1 MKVKLGISDHDAVVI
16 NADIKPK
23 IVKLPKRKVFL
34 YKKAEFRKIADDLDL
49 LNNELT
55 DEIICQS
62 NVDEL
67 WNHFIDTAN
76 KSMDANIPSKMT
88 SSKPSVPWINPT
100 IKRSIRKKRKL
111 YDKARRTGDFE
122 LWDKFKDLRRK
133 TDRQMRKL
141 HREHFGDIGD
151 SLQSNNTKPFW
162 NYVKSLRRRDGNVTR
177 KHVTRPHCPCHVRTM
192 QEMLDVMFLVFLL

>member
-1 MKVKLGISDHDAVVI
+1 MILIAGYRLGKKVFKPGGRYPSQSKARLDITLDHNLQQVVMERTRDRSILDLCFTNNPAFVISVKVKPGISDHDAVVI

-34 YKKAEFRKIADDLDL
+34 YKKTEFRKIADDLDL
-49 LNNELT
+49 LNDELT

-67 WNHFIDTAN
+67 WNRLKDTVH

-111 YDKARRTGDFE
+111 YDKAQ
-122 LWDKFKDLRRK
+122 
-133 TDRQMRKL
+133 DR
-141 HREHFGDIGD
+141 
-151 SLQSNNTKPFW
+151 
-162 NYVKSLRRRDGNVTR
+162 
-177 KHVTRPHCPCHVRTM
+177 
-192 QEMLDVMFLVFLL
+192 

>member
-1 MKVKLGISDHDAVVI
+1 MKVKPGISDHDAVVI

-34 YKKAEFRKIADDLDL
+34 YKKVEFRKIADDLDL

-67 WNHFIDTAN
+67 WNHFNDTVH

-88 SSKPSVPWINPT
+88 SSKPSVLWINPT
-100 IKRSIRKKRKL
+100 IKRSIRKKTQTL
-111 YDKARRTGDFE
+111 
-122 LWDKFKDLRRK
+122 
-133 TDRQMRKL
+133 
-141 HREHFGDIGD
+141 
-151 SLQSNNTKPFW
+151 
-162 NYVKSLRRRDGNVTR
+162 
-177 KHVTRPHCPCHVRTM
+177 
-192 QEMLDVMFLVFLL
+192 